1 MSKATEKVIGGP
13 MRRLVRLNG
22 CRIIKDGVTY
32 HCRWKTG
39 FKNHCLIMLRGW
51 SPGTTWATSGNA
63 EVALDPA
70 DFCVRQ
76 PNDQV
81 EGPPTKTS
89 TEENQ

>member
-1 MSKATEKVIGGP
+1 MKPRMTSPTEGLVGVAHP
-13 MRRLVRLNG
+13 RLVRLNG
-22 CRIIKDGVTY
+22 CRITKDGVTY

-39 FKNHCLIMLRGW
+39 FKNHCLIMIRGW

-76 PNDQV
+76 PNVQS
-81 EGPPTKTS
+81 PPTGGKKA
-89 TEENQ
+89 